1 MKKVETRSSTLPEF
15 APVLVGFRAD
25 EFLALTES
33 LLAFP
38 VEQDQAL
45 PDAAPFRLEKPEPR
59 PEAPLPPLP
68 PRWYPRPA
76 AAVVE
81 AARGWLKP
89 PPRPRI
95 FEGRANEVARVLRP
109 LLSGHPVQVR
119 GEPGTGKTALL
130 ATVAVH
136 ERTRQRFRRIWWFD
150 DPDRLDQTLALAL
163 NLPHVLTE
171 PDPALRWAALAGV
184 LDDHT
189 LLIVDNLAEADPRL
203 GQLLALT
210 EHVLVAVESA
220 PRLPGADGPAADETV
235 PDVEGVVTLRA
246 LDDAAA
252 IDALA
257 RHAGLEDIRRL
268 RGQLLRLARALG
280 NHPYALMLAGA
291 LLRRDGLSLDELES
305 LIAVTV
311 TDAGGAQSEAEIVA
325 AGDDEEEAADEPQ
338 VTGLAPAPV
347 ADAPDEQALA
357 VASLN
362 RALDVSLAALPRDY
376 QRLFAAFG
384 AFPLTGAPLD
394 GLCSVAGMA
403 NPLATRRGVNMLA
416 DYGFVQRDHRDPD
429 LYVMHPVA
437 YARAA
442 AADRA
447 HPAQSKLA
455 KKMRAWALQYARA
468 HAGDPLA
475 LYRAQ
480 GGLLHAHHT
489 ANAYGPTY
497 ISEPLAEALHL
508 YLREYV
514 PGALVGDE
522 SVPEL
527 SGPRAEAANLT
538 RYGLELT
545 DAGAYHAAEE
555 AFKRALTLRQEHDSP
570 HAVAETLVAQA
581 RLLDLTGRFPEA
593 AEHLV
598 RAAELVYQ
606 LGADDSLSVIRRGLA
621 CVYRHLGRLDDAL
634 EVLDDSPAAHTE
646 RAAILR
652 ARGDYTAAVAEIAQ
666 AADSTPYDRAE
677 IYLLAGQYDQAMAAI
692 AEERDP
698 ESAHLRAQIHHL
710 RGDVQAAVD
719 GYQAALQ
726 DGGELSSR
734 MRAKLLRGLGAA
746 LASAGELEAARNTL
760 GEALALYRAEP
771 EPDPL
776 QVGRTLRLLAAVH
789 LASGQD
795 EMAISTAREALAV
808 LKTANAPAD
817 CADAYRSLGRALCRA
832 RDYAGA
838 LEAFQGE
845 VEQAQNDPDR
855 QDQRIGRALHRLAD
869 AYRAVGQLD
878 RAIAN
883 YRLALSH
890 KHPSHS
896 TDYLI
901 TQLALHRAL
910 LEAGRLPAALEVS
923 QEMLDH
929 LIRQPRPDLAQ
940 LGYVQALRARTQQAM
955 ERPIRA
961 RQSVSEWAHA
971 LASRA
976 DEAVSDPRPAVRLL
990 ALGLA
995 ARSLLADGRPVLAL
1009 EVAERAQAEAAAHF
1023 PASPVT
1029 WAATRDLAETYL
1041 ALDRP
1046 EEAILTAEPLLSET
1060 VRDAPGQ
1067 AATHAFA
1074 HAVTARAYWRM
1085 GEAQNALHHFQQALA
1100 HEPVPREQALLWEQM
1115 AAVQL
1120 ETGQAEAA
1128 VESLR
1133 AALPLLDRQEHVA
1146 DAARILTTL
1155 AHTLGGL
1162 NRYAEAIGVYEE
1174 AINALREVPD
1184 VSPTHTAD
1192 VLRSLGQTHEA
1203 QGQLSK
1209 AAQAYRRALNLL
1221 ERADAPRQSR
1231 DILHLLARVTA
1242 AMGDQSA
1249 VQLYEQVRDLTREI
1263 GTGQE
1268 LGQVLCE
1275 LAGVHRDARRYPLAL
1290 QYYQAAL
1297 AQQPAPP
1304 FAQDRINTLR
1314 NLGRALALMGRYEE
1328 ARAAWSEALEL
1339 SADLPEQSPLEI
1351 GLTHHA
1357 IAEAYRSQGQT
1368 TEAEES
1374 FRRALEYLPE
1384 RSVAA
1389 AAAWRSLG
1397 QTLLAAERPA
1407 DALEPLRKAYEI
1419 ERGQPQQANARI
1431 VQTLQLLADAHEHA
1445 GDLSAAILR
1454 YHEALVYMDRR
1465 LQPVAYADAL
1475 RILGAL
1481 YAEQGSYP
1489 EAIRSLE
1496 EALAIEGEHVPRNDQ
1511 RIGATLQAIADTYRA
1526 AGDLEKAAEYY
1537 QRVTLYANMA
1547 RRASDDL
1554 RRTLDELERRRA
1566 TLQAAQQSLALL
1578 KRREDAGLK
1587 DLAFIY
1593 ALIAYAHAQLNQ
1605 TQESQ
1610 ETMRTLLAE
1619 LESRSEELSA
1629 EDEDEDVRALA
1640 WLLAAQQAEARQELS
1655 TAQFALGSALEAVH
1669 DRNLR
1674 WVIEQMAAALEGAVE
1689 SSEQSADAP

>member
-1 MKKVETRSSTLPEF
+1 MKQGESRFLTLPEF
-15 APVLVGFRAD
+15 APILPGFRAD
-25 EFLALTES
+25 EFLALTET

-38 VEQDQAL
+38 IEQDQAV
-45 PDAAPFRLEKPEPR
+45 PDSSPFRLEKPEPR

-68 PRWYPRPA
+68 PHWYPRPA
-76 AAVVE
+76 MSVVE
-81 AARGWLKP
+81 AARGWLRP

-119 GEPGTGKTALL
+119 GEPGVGKTALL
-130 ATVAVH
+130 ATIANH

-171 PDPALRWAALAGV
+171 PDPSLRWAALAGV

-210 EHVLVAVESA
+210 EHVLVALESA
-220 PRLPGADGPAADETV
+220 PHLAEGDAPDVDEAV
-235 PDVEGVVTLRA
+235 PDVDGVVTLRA
-246 LDDAAA
+246 LDDPAA

-268 RGQLLRLARALG
+268 RAQLLRLTRALG

-291 LLRRDGLSLDELES
+291 LLRRDGLSLDELER
-305 LIAVTV
+305 LIAITETGDTSPAEADFVV
-311 TDAGGAQSEAEIVA
+311 AGDEDEPAGKPAEI
-325 AGDDEEEAADEPQ
+325 D
-338 VTGLAPAPV
+338 PAPV
-347 ADAPDEQALA
+347 LIPEAPDEQALA

-362 RALDVSLAALPRDY
+362 RALDVSQAALPRDY

-394 GLCSVAGMA
+394 GLCAVAGLA
-403 NPLATRRGVNMLA
+403 NALAARRGVTMLA
-416 DYGFVQRDHRDPD
+416 EYGFVQRDHRDPD

-437 YARAA
+437 YARAV

-480 GGLLHAHHT
+480 GGLLHAYHT
-489 ANAYGPTY
+489 ANAYGPAY
-497 ISEPLAEALHL
+497 ISEPLAEALHP

-514 PGALVGDE
+514 PGALVGDDTT
-522 SVPEL
+522 PEL

-538 RYGLELT
+538 HYGLELT

-555 AFKRALTLRQEHDSP
+555 ALGRALALRQEHDSP

-581 RLLDLTGRFPEA
+581 RLSDLTGRYPEA
-593 AEHLV
+593 AEHLL

-606 LGADDSLSVIRRGLA
+606 LGAEDSLSVIRRGLA
-621 CVYRHLGRLDDAL
+621 RVYRHLGRLDDAL
-634 EVLDDSPAAHTE
+634 EVLDDAPEAHTE

-692 AEERDP
+692 ADEHDP
-698 ESAHLRAQIHHL
+698 ESAYLRAQLHHL
-710 RGDVQAAVD
+710 RGDVQAAIE

-726 DGGELSSR
+726 GDEALPARVRG
-734 MRAKLLRGLGAA
+734 KLLRGLGAA
-746 LASAGELEAARNTL
+746 LASAGRLEVADEALR
-760 GEALALYRAEP
+760 EALALYRAEP

-789 LASGQD
+789 LVAGEDSVAV
-795 EMAISTAREALAV
+795 EMAREALTA
-808 LKTANAPAD
+808 LKEANAPGD
-817 CADAYRSLGRALCRA
+817 CADACRSLGRALWR
-832 RDYAGA
+832 REDYAGA
-838 LEAFQGE
+838 LEAFQSE
-845 VEQAQNDPDR
+845 AEYAQNDPDR

-910 LEAGRLPAALEVS
+910 MEAGRLPAALEVS

-929 LIRQPRPDLAQ
+929 LIRQPRPDLVQ

-976 DEAVSDPRPAVRLL
+976 DEAASDARPAVRVL

-995 ARSLLADGRPVLAL
+995 VRSLLADGRPVLAL

-1023 PASPVT
+1023 PASPAA

-1046 EEAILTAEPLLSET
+1046 EEAILTAEPLLSEA
-1060 VRDAPGQ
+1060 VCAAPGQ
-1067 AATHAFA
+1067 AATYAFA
-1074 HAVTARAYWRM
+1074 HAITARAYWRM

-1100 HEPVPREQALLWEQM
+1100 HEPVDREQALLWEQM

-1120 ETGQAEAA
+1120 EIGQAEAA

-1174 AINALREVPD
+1174 AISALREVSD

-1203 QGQLSK
+1203 QGQLAK

-1242 AMGDQSA
+1242 AIGDQSA

-1314 NLGRALALMGRYEE
+1314 NLGRALAAMGRYEE
-1328 ARAAWSEALEL
+1328 ARAAWTEALEL
-1339 SADLPEQSPLEI
+1339 SGDLPDQSPLEI

-1357 IAEAYRSQGQT
+1357 IAEAYRSQGQYA
-1368 TEAEES
+1368 EAEEN
-1374 FRRALEYLPE
+1374 FRQALRHLPE

-1389 AAAWRSLG
+1389 AAAWRALG

-1431 VQTLQLLADAHEHA
+1431 VQTLQLLADAHEHV
-1445 GDLSAAILR
+1445 GDLGAAILR
-1454 YHEALVYMDRR
+1454 YHEALAYMDRR

-1496 EALAIEGEHVPRNDQ
+1496 EALTIEGEHVPRSEG
-1511 RIGATLQAIADTYRA
+1511 RIASTLEAIADTYRA

-1547 RRASDDL
+1547 RRASDEL

-1593 ALIAYAHAQLNQ
+1593 ALIAFAHAQLNQ
-1605 TQESQ
+1605 PQESQ
-1610 ETMRTLLAE
+1610 ETVHTLL
-1619 LESRSEELSA
+1619 EELQGRSDELST
-1629 EDEDEDVRALA
+1629 EDEDDDVRALA
-1640 WLLAAQQAEARQELS
+1640 WLLAAQQAVARHELS

-1674 WVIEQMAAALEGAVE
+1674 WVIEQQAAALEETAE
-1689 SSEQSADAP
+1689 SPEQSLDAH

>member
-1 MKKVETRSSTLPEF
+1 MTKVETHSTALPEF
-15 APVLVGFRAD
+15 SPILLGFRAE
-25 EFLALTES
+25 EFLALTET

-38 VEQDQAL
+38 IEQDLAL

-59 PEAPLPPLP
+59 PETPLPPLP

-76 AAVVE
+76 ASVVE
-81 AARGWLKP
+81 AARARLKP

-119 GEPGTGKTALL
+119 GEAGSGKTSLL
-130 ATVAVH
+130 ATVASH

-150 DPDRLDQTLALAL
+150 DPDWLDQTLALAL

-189 LLIVDNLAEADPRL
+189 LLIVDNLTETDPRL

-210 EHVLVAVESA
+210 EHVLVAVENA
-220 PRLPGADGPAADETV
+220 PPPPDAAGEV
-235 PDVEGVVTLRA
+235 APDTEGVVTLRA
-246 LDDAAA
+246 LDDMAAM
-252 IDALA
+252 DALA

-268 RGQLLRLARALG
+268 RAQLLRLARALG
-280 NHPYALMLAGA
+280 NLPYALMLAGA
-291 LLRRDGLSLDELES
+291 LVHRDGLSLDELER
-305 LIAVTV
+305 LIAL
-311 TDAGGAQSEAEIVA
+311 
-325 AGDDEEEAADEPQ
+325 EE
-338 VTGLAPAPV
+338 PAPV
-347 ADAPDEQALA
+347 NPASEDPKAMIPASEDEQELEGADSTPQSEPLGEQDLA

-362 RALDVSLAALPRDY
+362 RVLDVSVTALPRDY

-384 AFPLTGAPLD
+384 VFPLTGAPLD
-394 GLCSVAGMA
+394 GLCAVAGLA
-403 NPLATRRGVNMLA
+403 NLLAARRGVTMLA
-416 DYGFVQRDHRDPD
+416 EYGFVQRDHRDPD
-429 LYVMHPVA
+429 LYIMHPLA
-437 YARAA
+437 YARAL

-455 KKMRAWALQYARA
+455 KKMRAWALSYARA
-468 HAGDPLA
+468 HAADPLA

-480 GGLLHAHHT
+480 GGLLHAYQT
-489 ANAYGPTY
+489 ANAYGPVY
-497 ISEPLAEALHL
+497 ISEPLAEALHP

-522 SVPEL
+522 TTPEL

-555 AFKRALTLRQEHDSP
+555 AFKRALALRQEHDSP

-581 RLLDLTGRFPEA
+581 RLLDMTGRFPEA
-593 AEHLV
+593 AELLV

-606 LGADDSLSVIRRGLA
+606 LGAEDSLSVIRRGLA
-621 CVYRHLGRLDDAL
+621 RVYRHLGRLDDAL
-634 EVLDDSPAAHTE
+634 EVLDDVPETHAE

-652 ARGDYTAAVAEIAQ
+652 ARGDYAAAVAEIAQ
-666 AADSTPYDRAE
+666 APDSAPYDRAE
-677 IYLLAGQYDQAMAAI
+677 IYLLAGQYDQAMEAI
-692 AEERDP
+692 ADQQDH
-698 ESAHLRAQIHHL
+698 ESAYLRAQLHHL
-710 RGDVQAAVD
+710 RGDVQAAIA

-726 DGGELSSR
+726 SDDTLPTRG
-734 MRAKLLRGLGAA
+734 RAKLWRGLGAA
-746 LASAGELEAARNTL
+746 HASAGQFEAASQALN
-760 GEALALYRAEP
+760 EALTLYRAEP

-789 LASGQD
+789 LASGHD
-795 EMAISTAREALAV
+795 EAAISAAREALAV
-808 LKTANAPAD
+808 LRTANAPGD
-817 CADAYRSLGRALCRA
+817 CAEAYRSLGRALWRA
-832 RDYAGA
+832 GDYGGA

-845 VEQAQNDPDR
+845 VEHAQNDPDR
-855 QDQRIGRALHRLAD
+855 QEQRIGRALHRLAD

-890 KHPSHS
+890 KHPSHH
-896 TDYLI
+896 TDFLI
-901 TQLALHRAL
+901 SQLALHRAL
-910 LEAGRLPAALEVS
+910 TEANRLPAALEVS

-929 LIRQPRPDLAQ
+929 LIRQPRPDLVQ
-940 LGYVQALRARTQQAM
+940 LGTVQALRARTQQAM

-961 RQSVSEWAHA
+961 RQSVAEWAHA

-976 DEAVSDPRPAVRLL
+976 DEAASDPRPAVRVL

-1009 EVAERAQAEAAAHF
+1009 EAAERAQAEANAHF
-1023 PASPVT
+1023 PASPAA
-1029 WAATRDLAETYL
+1029 WAATRDLAEAYL

-1046 EEAILTAEPLLSET
+1046 EEAILAAEPLLSET
-1060 VRDAPGQ
+1060 VREASGQ
-1067 AATHAFA
+1067 AATHACA
-1074 HAVTARAYWRM
+1074 HAITARAYWRI
-1085 GEAQNALHHFQQALA
+1085 GEPENALHHFRQALA
-1100 HEPVPREQALLWEQM
+1100 HEPVAREQALLWEQM
-1115 AAVQL
+1115 ASVQL
-1120 ETGQAEAA
+1120 EIEQTEAA

-1133 AALPLLDRQEHVA
+1133 AALPLLNRQEHAA

-1174 AINALREVPD
+1174 AISALRDVPD
-1184 VSPTHTAD
+1184 VSPTHMAE

-1203 QGQLSK
+1203 QGQLPK

-1221 ERADAPRQSR
+1221 ERADVPRQTR

-1314 NLGRALALMGRYEE
+1314 NLGRALAAMGRYDE

-1339 SADLPEQSPLEI
+1339 SADLPDQSPLEI

-1357 IAEAYRSQGQT
+1357 IAEAYRNQQQFA
-1368 TEAEES
+1368 EAEDS
-1374 FRRALEYLPE
+1374 FRRALQYLPE
-1384 RSVAA
+1384 RSVPA
-1389 AAAWRSLG
+1389 AAAWRALG
-1397 QTLLAAERPA
+1397 QTLLTAERPA
-1407 DALEPLRKAYEI
+1407 DALEPLHKAYEI
-1419 ERGQPQQANARI
+1419 ERAQPQQANARI

-1454 YHEALVYMDRR
+1454 YHEALAYMDRR

-1481 YAEQGSYP
+1481 YAEQGNYP

-1537 QRVTLYANMA
+1537 QKVTLYANMA

-1554 RRTLDELERRRA
+1554 RRTLDELERRRG

-1578 KRREDAGLK
+1578 KRREDASLK

-1605 TQESQ
+1605 PQESAR
-1610 ETMRTLLAE
+1610 TMTTLLTE
-1619 LESRSEELSA
+1619 LEARSNELST
-1629 EDEDEDVRALA
+1629 DDDDDDVRALA
-1640 WLLAAQQAEARQELS
+1640 WMLAIRHAETQDDLS
-1655 TAQFALGSALEAVH
+1655 AAQFAAGSALEAVR

-1674 WVIEQMAAALEGAVE
+1674 WVIERLAHSLEEPPE
-1689 SSEQSADAP
+1689 S

>member
-1 MKKVETRSSTLPEF
+1 MKKGESRSLTLPEF
-15 APVLVGFRAD
+15 APILPGFRAD
-25 EFLALTES
+25 EFLALTET

-38 VEQDQAL
+38 IEQDQAV
-45 PDAAPFRLEKPEPR
+45 PDSSPFRLEKPEPR

-76 AAVVE
+76 ASVVE

-119 GEPGTGKTALL
+119 GEPGVGKTALL
-130 ATVAVH
+130 ATVANH

-163 NLPHVLTE
+163 KLPHVLTE
-171 PDPALRWAALAGV
+171 PDPALRWAALTGV

-189 LLIVDNLAEADPRL
+189 LLIVDNLTEADPRL

-210 EHVLVAVESA
+210 EHVLVAIESA
-220 PRLPGADGPAADETV
+220 PRLAEGDAPVVDEAA

-246 LDDAAA
+246 LDDPAA

-257 RHAGLEDIRRL
+257 RHAGLDDIRRL
-268 RGQLLRLARALG
+268 RGQLLRLTRALG
-280 NHPYALMLAGA
+280 NHPFALMLAGA
-291 LLRRDGLSLDELES
+291 LMRRDGLSLDELEQ
-305 LIAVTV
+305 LIAVDPTPQD
-311 TDAGGAQSEAEIVA
+311 TPRGAGAISVADEEAE
-325 AGDDEEEAADEPQ
+325 DADEPDETNA
-338 VTGLAPAPV
+338 VAPAV
-347 ADAPDEQALA
+347 QAGGEQDLAAL
-357 VASLN
+357 SLN
-362 RALDVSLAALPRDY
+362 RALDVSQAALPRDY

-384 AFPLTGAPLD
+384 AFPLAGAPLD
-394 GLCSVAGMA
+394 GLCAVAGLA
-403 NPLATRRGVNMLA
+403 NPLAARRGVTMLA
-416 DYGFVQRDHRDPD
+416 EYGFVQRDHRDPD

-437 YARAA
+437 YARAL

-480 GGLLHAHHT
+480 GGLLHAYHT
-489 ANAYGPTY
+489 ASAYGPAY
-497 ISEPLAEALHL
+497 ISEPLAEALHP

-514 PGALVGDE
+514 PGALVGDDTA
-522 SVPEL
+522 PEL

-555 AFKRALTLRQEHDSP
+555 ALGRALTLRQEHDSP
-570 HAVAETLVAQA
+570 HAIAETLVAQA
-581 RLLDLTGRFPEA
+581 RLLDLTRRFPEA

-606 LGADDSLSVIRRGLA
+606 LSAEDSLSVIRRGLA
-621 CVYRHLGRLDDAL
+621 RVYRHLGRLDDAL
-634 EVLDDSPAAHTE
+634 EVLDDAPEAHFE

-652 ARGDYTAAVAEIAQ
+652 ARGDYAAAVAEMAQ
-666 AADSTPYDRAE
+666 ATDGAPYDRAE

-692 AEERDP
+692 ADERDP
-698 ESAHLRAQIHHL
+698 ESAHLRAQLHHL
-710 RGDVQAAVD
+710 RGDVQAAIE

-726 DGGELSSR
+726 EDEVLPAR
-734 MRAKLLRGLGAA
+734 ARAKLLRGLGAA
-746 LASAGELEAARNTL
+746 LASAGQLEAAGETL
-760 GEALALYRAEP
+760 REALALYRADP

-789 LASGQD
+789 LVAGED
-795 EMAISTAREALAV
+795 RVAIDLAREALTT
-808 LKTANAPAD
+808 LKSANAPAD
-817 CADAYRSLGRALCRA
+817 CADACRSLGRALWRLG
-832 RDYAGA
+832 DHAGA

-845 VEQAQNDPDR
+845 VEYAQNDPDR

-896 TDYLI
+896 SDFLI
-901 TQLALHRAL
+901 SQLALHRAL
-910 LEAGRLPAALEVS
+910 MEAGRLPAALEVS

-929 LIRQPRPDLAQ
+929 LIRQPRPDLVQ

-955 ERPIRA
+955 DRPIRA

-976 DEAVSDPRPAVRLL
+976 DEAASDPRPAVRVL

-1009 EVAERAQAEAAAHF
+1009 EVAEQAQAEAAAHF
-1023 PASPVT
+1023 PASPAA
-1029 WAATRDLAETYL
+1029 WAAMRDLAEAYL

-1046 EEAILTAEPLLSET
+1046 EEAILTAEPLLSQA

-1067 AATHAFA
+1067 AATHALA
-1074 HAVTARAYWRM
+1074 HALTARAYWRI
-1085 GEAQNALHHFQQALA
+1085 GEAQNALYHFQQALA
-1100 HEPVPREQALLWEQM
+1100 CEPVTREQALLWEQM

-1120 ETGQAEAA
+1120 EMGQAGAA

-1174 AINALREVPD
+1174 AISALREVPD

-1231 DILHLLARVTA
+1231 DILLLLARVTA

-1304 FAQDRINTLR
+1304 FAPDRINTLR
-1314 NLGRALALMGRYEE
+1314 NLGRALAAMGRYEE

-1339 SADLPEQSPLEI
+1339 SADLPGQSPLEI

-1357 IAEAYRSQGQT
+1357 IAEAYRSQGQY

-1374 FRRALEYLPE
+1374 FRRALQHLPE

-1407 DALEPLRKAYEI
+1407 EALEPLRKAYEI

-1496 EALAIEGEHVPRNDQ
+1496 EALTIEGEHVPRSEQ
-1511 RIGATLQAIADTYRA
+1511 RIAATLQAIADTYRA

-1547 RRASDDL
+1547 RRASDEL

-1593 ALIAYAHAQLNQ
+1593 ALIAFAHAQLNQ
-1605 TQESQ
+1605 SQESQ
-1610 ETMRTLLAE
+1610 ETVRTLL
-1619 LESRSEELSA
+1619 EELQSRHDELST
-1629 EDEDEDVRALA
+1629 EDEDDDVRALA
-1640 WLLAAQQAEARQELS
+1640 WLLAAQQAMARQELL
-1655 TAQFALGSALEAVH
+1655 TAQFALGSALEAVR

-1674 WVIEQMAAALEGAVE
+1674 WVIEQRAAALEETAE
-1689 SSEQSADAP
+1689 SPEQPMDAP